1 MAALE
6 AVCWSSVV
14 PPFCGVISSS
24 AYGCSSVVLLVRSL
38 FSDRCSQVERG
49 LSETLPL
56 VVRSSVKKERR
67 AVFRAKKNY
76 MYTHIYWLYEQM
88 NGVCKLK
95 KSIKWIKSERKN
107 GSRKNVRKRVVY
119 QGRRLQWRTKVLN
132 SAQTTASAQYWKS
145 ANLLSGRSWVR
156 ISAGPTL
163 TAGS

>member
-1 MAALE
+1 MPALE
-6 AVCWSSVV
+6 AVCWSPV
-14 PPFCGVISSS
+14 PPSCEVILSSV
-24 AYGCSSVVLLVRSL
+24 YGCSSAVLPVRSP
-38 FSDRCSQVERG
+38 FSDRCSKVERG

-56 VVRSSVKKERR
+56 VVRSPVKKERR
-67 AVFRAKKNY
+67 AVFRGKKNY
-76 MYTHIYWLYEQM
+76 MYTHIYWLYEEM

-107 GSRKNVRKRVVY
+107 RSRKNVGKRAVY

-145 ANLLSGRSWVR
+145 AGLLSGRSWVR
-156 ISAGPTL
+156 IPAGPTL